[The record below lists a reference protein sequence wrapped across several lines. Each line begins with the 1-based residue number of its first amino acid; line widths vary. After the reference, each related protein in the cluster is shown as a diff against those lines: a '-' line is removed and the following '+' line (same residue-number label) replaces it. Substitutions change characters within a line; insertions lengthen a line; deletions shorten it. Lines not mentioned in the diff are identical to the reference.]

1 MAGVGRRTLRSA
13 AAPTIANGNP
23 VLVSTRVR
31 FHHPLMQITERSTM
45 AVVVS
50 PETSPTVSFYSSNPL
65 PNLCAG

>member
-1 MAGVGRRTLRSA
+1 MAEVGQRTLRSA

-31 FHHPLMQITERSTM
+31 FHHPFMRITEWSTM

-50 PETSPTVSFYSSNPL
+50 PKTSPTVSFYRSNHL
-65 PNLCAG
+65 PCLCAG